1 MQKVKWKPSNL
12 EIIDKKTEQKIEELV
27 KKLREISDDL
37 SEVESE
43 IKDLL
48 DEDFI
53 DEDDREEIIDV
64 FIKLI

>member
-1 MQKVKWKPSNL
+1 M
-12 EIIDKKTEQKIEELV
+12 KKTEQKIEELV
-27 KKLREISDDL
+27 KKLREISDNL

-48 DEDFI
+48 DE
-53 DEDDREEIIDV
+53 EVIDV

>member
-1 MQKVKWKPSNL
+1 M
-12 EIIDKKTEQKIEELV
+12 KKTEQKIEELV
-27 KKLREISDDL
+27 KKLRKISDNL

-48 DEDFI
+48 DE
-53 DEDDREEIIDV
+53 EVIDV